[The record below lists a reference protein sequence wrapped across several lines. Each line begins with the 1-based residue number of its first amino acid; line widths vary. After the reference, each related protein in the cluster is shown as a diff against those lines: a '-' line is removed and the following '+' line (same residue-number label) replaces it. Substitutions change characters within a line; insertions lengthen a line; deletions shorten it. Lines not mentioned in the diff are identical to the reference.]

1 MTTAL
6 VVDDERIVTRD
17 LEEGLAQLG
26 YEVVGTASSG
36 VEAISKAKEL
46 HPDVILMDIMMPG
59 EKNGITAAEEIK
71 AEMDIPVVF
80 LTAYADMDIL
90 EQAKGATPFGYIVKP
105 FQAPQLRASIE
116 MALHK
121 AWLQK
126 QLMESGER
134 LQATVKQLE
143 VEVSD
148 RKRAEEDLQQAHK
161 ELQTTYDNL
170 EQVEASVMAAEKLA
184 ALGLLTA
191 GVSHEILNPLNIIL
205 MGLDLMLGDLD
216 IPPEVSDRLRV
227 LKGQADRIDKITKNL
242 IAFARSQPH
251 QFSQI
256 DLNEML
262 QNTIDLLEQSLQVQN
277 ITVELR
283 LAEGLPPVSADKD
296 QLQQVVLNLLTNA
309 QDAMPEGGRLFLSTG
324 TVQVGRKRLV
334 EFEVEDTGSGIA
346 PEAINKIFD
355 PFFTTK
361 GEGEGTGLGLSI
373 CQGII
378 KAHGGV
384 IWAESE
390 PGQGATFIIH
400 LPLEQTEE
408 RNAE

>member
-1 MTTAL
+1 
-6 VVDDERIVTRD
+6 
-17 LEEGLAQLG
+17 
-26 YEVVGTASSG
+26 
-36 VEAISKAKEL
+36 
-46 HPDVILMDIMMPG
+46 
-59 EKNGITAAEEIK
+59 
-71 AEMDIPVVF
+71 
-80 LTAYADMDIL
+80 
-90 EQAKGATPFGYIVKP
+90 
-105 FQAPQLRASIE
+105 
-116 MALHK
+116 
-121 AWLQK
+121 
-126 QLMESGER
+126 
-134 LQATVKQLE
+134 
-143 VEVSD
+143 
-148 RKRAEEDLQQAHK
+148 
-161 ELQTTYDNL
+161 
-170 EQVEASVMAAEKLA
+170 
-184 ALGLLTA
+184 
-191 GVSHEILNPLNIIL
+191 NIIL

-216 IPPEVSDRLRV
+216 IPPEVSDQLRA

-251 QFSQI
+251 ELHQI
-256 DLNEML
+256 DLNEMVR
-262 QNTIDLLEQSLQVQN
+262 NTIDLLEQSLQVQN

-296 QLQQVVLNLLTNA
+296 QLQQVVLSLLTNA

-324 TVQVGRKRLV
+324 TVQVGRKLLV

-346 PEAINKIFD
+346 PEAINTIFD
-355 PFFTTK
+355 PVVTTK